1 LDQSPHPIRSTSF
14 VPRSACHDR
23 CSTKLGQKGGV
34 PNSTGLESRAELL
47 TARALSGSASAKP
60 KPPQLWP
67 GASPE
72 HQALIEECW
81 NKRGKERRY
90 TVPPKIKRRL
100 CELAIAFVIV
110 HTERGAGLFPMKTG
124 HIWRVQYQLN
134 NDAK

>member
-1 LDQSPHPIRSTSF
+1 MLYKAWTEGWGSEFYWVGVARF
-14 VPRSACHDR
+14 V
-23 CSTKLGQKGGV
+23 
-34 PNSTGLESRAELL
+34 
-47 TARALSGSASAKP
+47 TARALSGSASA

-110 HTERGAGLFPMKTG
+110 HTERGASLFPMKTG
-124 HIWRVQYQLN
+124 RIGRVQYQLN

>member
-1 LDQSPHPIRSTSF
+1 MLYKAWTEGWGPEF
-14 VPRSACHDR
+14 YWV
-23 CSTKLGQKGGV
+23 GV
-34 PNSTGLESRAELL
+34 TRRI
-47 TARALSGSASAKP
+47 THARALSGSASAKP

-100 CELAIAFVIV
+100 CELAIVFVIV
-110 HTERGAGLFPMKTG
+110 HTERGAGLFPMKPR